1 MPKKP
6 CGTISLLFFLEP
18 VMSSIVFLNGD
29 FCKEE
34 DAKVSIFDRGYLFG
48 DGIYEVVPVINGK
61 VIDKEPFYERFNAS
75 LSKISLKAP
84 YCKAEIETILDTL
97 IAKNDVV
104 EGGIYMQV
112 TRGVAPREFYFPE
125 NTPTTFMAFTFKK
138 EIIKNPLAE
147 KGVKVVSCADIRWK
161 RRDIKSISLLGQ
173 VLAKEEVH
181 QKGAYE
187 GWMVEDGFVTEGTS
201 SAAFIVKDGVII
213 TRPLS
218 NAILPSIRRKLL
230 MEYTKENNIKVEE
243 RLFTIEEALNAD
255 EAFMASATIFVLPII
270 EIDGKPIGSGKPGP
284 MVKKLR

>member
-1 MPKKP
+1 
-6 CGTISLLFFLEP
+6 
-18 VMSSIVFLNGD
+18 MSNIVFLNGD
-29 FCKEE
+29 FLPADE
-34 DAKVSIFDRGYLFG
+34 AKVSIFDRGYLFG

-61 VIDKEPFYERFNAS
+61 VIDKEPFFERFDGS
-75 LSKISLKAP
+75 MSKIGLKAP
-84 YCKAEIETILDTL
+84 YCKAEVVTILETL
-97 IAKNDVV
+97 IAKNDLV

-125 NTPTTFMAFTFKK
+125 NTPTTFMAFVFKK
-138 EIIKNPLAE
+138 EVINNPLAE

-201 SAAFIVKDGVII
+201 SAAFIIKGGVII

-255 EAFMASATIFVLPII
+255 EAFMASATVFLLPII
-270 EIDGKPIGSGKPGP
+270 EIDGKPIGTGKPGE
-284 MVKKLR
+284 MVKKLRALYVEAALKEANA

>member
-1 MPKKP
+1 
-6 CGTISLLFFLEP
+6 
-18 VMSSIVFLNGD
+18 
-29 FCKEE
+29 
-34 DAKVSIFDRGYLFG
+34 
-48 DGIYEVVPVINGK
+48 
-61 VIDKEPFYERFNAS
+61 
-75 LSKISLKAP
+75 
-84 YCKAEIETILDTL
+84 
-97 IAKNDVV
+97 
-104 EGGIYMQV
+104 MQV

-284 MVKKLR
+284 MVKKLREMYVEAALKEANA

>member
-1 MPKKP
+1 
-6 CGTISLLFFLEP
+6 
-18 VMSSIVFLNGD
+18 MSDIVFLNGD
-29 FCKEE
+29 FLKAE

-61 VIDKEPFYERFNAS
+61 VIDKEPFFERFDGS
-75 LSKISLKAP
+75 LSKIGLKAP
-84 YCKAEIETILDTL
+84 FCKADIVTILDTL
-97 IAKNDVV
+97 IAKNDLV

-125 NTPTTFMAFTFKK
+125 NTPTTFMAFIFKK
-138 EIIKNPLAE
+138 EIINNPLAQ

-201 SAAFIVKDGVII
+201 STAYIVKDGVII

-218 NAILPSIRRKLL
+218 NSILPGIRRKVL
-230 MEYTKENNIKVEE
+230 MELTTSHNITVEE

-255 EAFMASATIFVLPII
+255 EAFMSSATIFVLPII
-270 EIDGKPIGSGKPGP
+270 EIDGKKIGDGKPGE
-284 MVKKLR
+284 MAKKLRAIYIEAALKEANA

>member
-1 MPKKP
+1 
-6 CGTISLLFFLEP
+6 
-18 VMSSIVFLNGD
+18 MSSIVFLNGD

-61 VIDKEPFYERFNAS
+61 VIDKAPFFERFEGS
-75 LSKISLKAP
+75 MSKIGLKAP
-84 YCKAEIETILDTL
+84 FCKTEIITILDTL
-97 IAKNDVV
+97 IAKNDLV

-138 EIIKNPLAE
+138 EVINHPLAE
-147 KGVKVVSCADIRWK
+147 IGVKVVSCADIRWK

-181 QKGAYE
+181 QKSAYE

-201 SAAFIVKDGVII
+201 SAAFIIKNGVII

-218 NAILPSIRRKLL
+218 HSILPSIRRKVL
-230 MEYTKENNIKVEE
+230 MEITHTHGIKVEE
-243 RLFTIEEALNAD
+243 RLFSIEEALNAD
-255 EAFMASATIFVLPII
+255 EAFMASATVFLLPII
-270 EIDGKPIGSGKPGP
+270 EIDGKPIGSGKPGE
-284 MVKKLR
+284 MVKKLRALYVEAALKEANA

>member
-1 MPKKP
+1 
-6 CGTISLLFFLEP
+6 
-18 VMSSIVFLNGD
+18 MSDIVFLNGD
-29 FCKEE
+29 FLKAE

-61 VIDKEPFYERFNAS
+61 VIDKEPFFERFDGS
-75 LSKISLKAP
+75 LSKIGLKAP
-84 YCKAEIETILDTL
+84 FCKADIVTILDTL
-97 IAKNDVV
+97 IAKNDLV

-125 NTPTTFMAFTFKK
+125 NTPTTFMAFIFKK
-138 EIIKNPLAE
+138 EIIDNPLAQ
-147 KGVKVVSCADIRWK
+147 KGVKIVSCEDIRWK

-201 SAAFIVKDGVII
+201 SAAFIIKDGIII

-230 MEYTKENNIKVEE
+230 MELTKTHGIKVEE

-270 EIDGKPIGSGKPGP
+270 EIDGKAIGSGKPGP
-284 MVKKLR
+284 MVKKLREMYIEAALKEANA

>member
-1 MPKKP
+1 
-6 CGTISLLFFLEP
+6 
-18 VMSSIVFLNGD
+18 MSDIVFLNGD
-29 FCKEE
+29 FLKAE

-61 VIDKEPFYERFNAS
+61 VIDKEPFFERLNGS
-75 LSKISLKAP
+75 MSKIGLTAP
-84 YCKAEIETILDTL
+84 YCKAEINTVLDTL
-97 IAKNDVV
+97 IAKNDLV

-125 NTPTTFMAFTFKK
+125 NTPTTFMAFIFKK
-138 EIIKNPLAE
+138 EVINNPLAE

-201 SAAFIVKDGVII
+201 SAAFIIKDGVII

-230 MEYTKENNIKVEE
+230 MELTKTHGIKVEE
-243 RLFTIEEALNAD
+243 RLFTIEEALSAD

-270 EIDGKPIGSGKPGP
+270 EIDGKAIGSGKPGP
-284 MVKKLR
+284 MVKKLRAMYVEAALKEANA

>member
-1 MPKKP
+1 
-6 CGTISLLFFLEP
+6 
-18 VMSSIVFLNGD
+18 MSSIVFLNGD

-230 MEYTKENNIKVEE
+230 MEYTQKNNNEYPYTAHEYQGSQYCSDLYGKQYYQIIYDG
-243 RLFTIEEALNAD
+243 LFD
-255 EAFMASATIFVLPII
+255 EDNVPYIP
-270 EIDGKPIGSGKPGP
+270 
-284 MVKKLR
+284 

>member
-1 MPKKP
+1 
-6 CGTISLLFFLEP
+6 
-18 VMSSIVFLNGD
+18 MSNIVFLNGD
-29 FCKEE
+29 FLPAE

-61 VIDKEPFYERFNAS
+61 VIDKEPFFERFDGS

-84 YCKAEIETILDTL
+84 YCKQEIIAILDTL
-97 IAKNDVV
+97 IAKNDLV

-125 NTPTTFMAFTFKK
+125 NTPTTFTAFVFHKS
-138 EIIKNPLAE
+138 IIDAPLA
-147 KGVKVVSCADIRWK
+147 KVGVKVVSCEDIRWK

-181 QKGAYE
+181 QKGAFE

-201 SAAFIVKDGVII
+201 SAAFIIKDGVII

-230 MEYTKENNIKVEE
+230 LEYSKEHNIKVEE
-243 RLFTIEEALNAD
+243 RLFSLEEALSAD
-255 EAFMASATIFVLPII
+255 EAFMASATVFLLPII
-270 EIDGKPIGSGKPGP
+270 EIDGKPIGSGKPGE
-284 MVKKLR
+284 MVKKLRALYVEAALKEANA

>member
-1 MPKKP
+1 
-6 CGTISLLFFLEP
+6 
-18 VMSSIVFLNGD
+18 MSSIVFLNGD

-61 VIDKEPFYERFNAS
+61 VIDKEPFFERFDGS
-75 LSKISLKAP
+75 LSKIGLVAP
-84 YCKAEIETILDTL
+84 FGKAEIMSILDTL
-97 IAKNDVV
+97 IAKNDLV

-138 EIIKNPLAE
+138 EVINHPLAE

-181 QKGAYE
+181 QKGAFE
-187 GWMVEDGFVTEGTS
+187 GWMIEDGFVTEGTS
-201 SAAFIVKDGVII
+201 SAAFIVKDNVII

-218 NAILPSIRRKLL
+218 HAILPSIRRKIL
-230 MEYTKENNIKVEE
+230 MELTHTHGIKVEE
-243 RLFTIEEALNAD
+243 RLFSIEEALNAD
-255 EAFMASATIFVLPII
+255 EAFMASATVFLLPII

-284 MVKKLR
+284 MVKQLRALYVEAALKEANA

>member
-1 MPKKP
+1 
-6 CGTISLLFFLEP
+6 
-18 VMSSIVFLNGD
+18 MSDIVFLNGD
-29 FCKEE
+29 FLKAE

-61 VIDKEPFYERFNAS
+61 VIDKEPFFERFDGS
-75 LSKISLKAP
+75 LSKIGLKAP
-84 YCKAEIETILDTL
+84 FCKADIVTILDTL
-97 IAKNDVV
+97 IAKNDLV

-125 NTPTTFMAFTFKK
+125 NTPTTFMAFIFKK
-138 EIIKNPLAE
+138 EIINNPLAE

-181 QKGAYE
+181 QKGVYE

-201 SAAFIVKDGVII
+201 SAAFIIKDGIII

-230 MEYTKENNIKVEE
+230 MELTKTHGIKVEE

-270 EIDGKPIGSGKPGP
+270 EIDGKAIGSGKPGP
-284 MVKKLR
+284 MVKKLREMYIEAALKEANA

>member
-1 MPKKP
+1 
-6 CGTISLLFFLEP
+6 
-18 VMSSIVFLNGD
+18 MSDIVFLNGD
-29 FCKEE
+29 FLKAE

-61 VIDKEPFYERFNAS
+61 VIDKAPFFERFDAS
-75 LSKISLKAP
+75 LSKIGLSAP
-84 YCKAEIETILDTL
+84 FCKAEIITILDTL
-97 IAKNDVV
+97 IAKNDLV

-112 TRGVAPREFYFPE
+112 TRGVAPREFYFPQ
-125 NTPTTFMAFTFKK
+125 NTPTTFMAFIFKK
-138 EIIKNPLAE
+138 DVINNPLAHT
-147 KGVKVVSCADIRWK
+147 GVKVVTVEDIRWK

-201 SAAFIVKDGVII
+201 SAAFIIKNGVII

-218 NAILPSIRRKLL
+218 NAILPSIRRKVL
-230 MEYTKENNIKVEE
+230 MQIAKEHNLKVEE
-243 RLFTIEEALNAD
+243 RLFSVEEALNAD

-270 EIDGKPIGSGKPGP
+270 EIDGQKIGNGKVGV
-284 MVKKLR
+284 MATKLREMYIEVALKEANA

>member
-1 MPKKP
+1 
-6 CGTISLLFFLEP
+6 
-18 VMSSIVFLNGD
+18 MSDIVFLNGD
-29 FCKEE
+29 FLKAE

-61 VIDKEPFYERFNAS
+61 VIDKEPFFERFDGS
-75 LSKISLKAP
+75 LSKIGLKAP
-84 YCKAEIETILDTL
+84 FCKADIVTILDTL
-97 IAKNDVV
+97 IAKNDLV

-125 NTPTTFMAFTFKK
+125 NTPTIFMAFIFKK
-138 EIIKNPLAE
+138 EIINNPLAQ

-201 SAAFIVKDGVII
+201 STAYIVKDGVII

-218 NAILPSIRRKLL
+218 NSILPGIRRKVL
-230 MEYTKENNIKVEE
+230 MELTTSHNITVEE

-255 EAFMASATIFVLPII
+255 EAFMSSATIFVLPII
-270 EIDGKPIGSGKPGP
+270 EIDGKKIGDGKPGE
-284 MVKKLR
+284 MAKKLRAIYIEAALKEANA

>member
-1 MPKKP
+1 
-6 CGTISLLFFLEP
+6 
-18 VMSSIVFLNGD
+18 MSDIVFLNGD
-29 FCKEE
+29 FLKAE

-61 VIDKEPFYERFNAS
+61 VIDKEPFFERFDGS
-75 LSKISLKAP
+75 LSKIGLKAP
-84 YCKAEIETILDTL
+84 FCKADIVTILDTL
-97 IAKNDVV
+97 IAKNDLVQ
-104 EGGIYMQV
+104 GGIYMQV

-125 NTPTTFMAFTFKK
+125 NIPTTFMAFIFKK
-138 EIIKNPLAE
+138 EIINNPLAE

-201 SAAFIVKDGVII
+201 SAAFIIKDGIII

-230 MEYTKENNIKVEE
+230 MELTKTHGIKVEE

-270 EIDGKPIGSGKPGP
+270 EIDGKAIGSGKPGP
-284 MVKKLR
+284 MVKKLREMYIEAALKEANA

>member
-1 MPKKP
+1 
-6 CGTISLLFFLEP
+6 
-18 VMSSIVFLNGD
+18 MSDIVFLNGD
-29 FCKEE
+29 FLKAE

-61 VIDKEPFYERFNAS
+61 VIDKAPFFDRFEGS
-75 LSKISLKAP
+75 LSKIGLQAP
-84 YCKAEIETILDTL
+84 FCKAEIITILDTL
-97 IAKNDVV
+97 IAKNDLV

-125 NTPTTFMAFTFKK
+125 NTPTTFMAFIFKK
-138 EIIKNPLAE
+138 EVINNPLAHT
-147 KGVKVVSCADIRWK
+147 GVKVVTVEDIRWK

-187 GWMVEDGFVTEGTS
+187 GWMVEDGFITEGTS
-201 SAAFIVKDGVII
+201 SAAFIIKDGVII

-218 NAILPSIRRKLL
+218 NAILPSIRRKVL
-230 MEYTKENNIKVEE
+230 MQIAKEHNLKVEE
-243 RLFTIEEALNAD
+243 RLFSVEEALNAD

-270 EIDGKPIGSGKPGP
+270 EIDGKKIGDGKVGA
-284 MVKKLR
+284 MATKLREMYIEVALKEANA

>member
-1 MPKKP
+1 
-6 CGTISLLFFLEP
+6 
-18 VMSSIVFLNGD
+18 MSDIVFLNGD
-29 FCKEE
+29 FLKAE

-61 VIDKEPFYERFNAS
+61 VIDKEPFFERFDGS
-75 LSKISLKAP
+75 LSKIGLKAP
-84 YCKAEIETILDTL
+84 FCKADIVTILDTL
-97 IAKNDVV
+97 IAKNDLV

-125 NTPTTFMAFTFKK
+125 NTPTTFMAFIFKK
-138 EIIKNPLAE
+138 EIINNPLAE

-201 SAAFIVKDGVII
+201 STAYIVKDGVII

-218 NAILPSIRRKLL
+218 NSILPGIRRKVL
-230 MEYTKENNIKVEE
+230 MELTTSHNITVEE

-255 EAFMASATIFVLPII
+255 EAFMSSATIFVLPII
-270 EIDGKPIGSGKPGP
+270 EIDGKKIGDGKPGE
-284 MVKKLR
+284 MAKKLRAIYIEAALKEANA

>member
-1 MPKKP
+1 
-6 CGTISLLFFLEP
+6 
-18 VMSSIVFLNGD
+18 MSSIVFLNGD

-61 VIDKEPFYERFNAS
+61 VIDKEPFFERFDGS
-75 LSKISLKAP
+75 LSKIGLKAP
-84 YCKAEIETILDTL
+84 FCKTEISAILDTL
-97 IAKNDVV
+97 IAKNDLV

-125 NTPTTFMAFTFKK
+125 NTPTTFMAFIFKK
-138 EIIKNPLAE
+138 EIINSPLATQ
-147 KGVKVVSCADIRWK
+147 GVKVVSCADIRWK

-187 GWMVEDGFVTEGTS
+187 GWMIEDGFITEGTS
-201 SAAFIVKDGVII
+201 SSAYIVKDGVII

-218 NAILPSIRRKLL
+218 NSILPGIRRKVL
-230 MEYTKENNIKVEE
+230 MSLTKEHGIKIEE
-243 RLFTIEEALNAD
+243 RLFTLEEALNAD
-255 EAFMASATIFVLPII
+255 EAFMSSATVFVLPII
-270 EIDGKPIGSGKPGP
+270 EIDGKPIGTG
-284 MVKKLR
+284 

>member
-1 MPKKP
+1 
-6 CGTISLLFFLEP
+6 
-18 VMSSIVFLNGD
+18 MSSIVFLNGD

-61 VIDKEPFYERFNAS
+61 VIDKEPFFERFDGS
-75 LSKISLKAP
+75 LSKIGLVAP
-84 YCKAEIETILDTL
+84 FGKAEIMTILDTL
-97 IAKNDVV
+97 IAKNDLV

-138 EIIKNPLAE
+138 EVINHPLAE

-181 QKGAYE
+181 QKGAFE
-187 GWMVEDGFVTEGTS
+187 GWMIEDGFVTEGTS
-201 SAAFIVKDGVII
+201 SAAFIVKDNVII

-218 NAILPSIRRKLL
+218 HAILPSIRRKIL
-230 MEYTKENNIKVEE
+230 MELTHTHGIKVEE
-243 RLFTIEEALNAD
+243 RLFSIEEALNAD
-255 EAFMASATIFVLPII
+255 EAFMASATVFLLPII
-270 EIDGKPIGSGKPGP
+270 EIDGKPIG
-284 MVKKLR
+284 